1 MNFCLGAKDCF
12 DNWSQFDQEI
22 VFRYVYGKVTIQLFF
37 LSERRLNKSDA
48 NKLCYI
54 AKKCF
59 DEVNI
64 MLGVLG
70 WCGNYQ
76 MNLES

>member
-1 MNFCLGAKDCF
+1 MEKLPFN
-12 DNWSQFDQEI
+12 
-22 VFRYVYGKVTIQLFF
+22 YFF

-54 AKKCF
+54 AEKCF

-76 MNLES
+76 MNLKS